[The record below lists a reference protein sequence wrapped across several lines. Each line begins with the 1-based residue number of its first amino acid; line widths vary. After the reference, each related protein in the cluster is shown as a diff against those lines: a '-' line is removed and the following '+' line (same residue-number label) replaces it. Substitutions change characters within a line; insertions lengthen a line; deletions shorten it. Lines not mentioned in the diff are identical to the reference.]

1 MKCRG
6 RCGSCYQRWRYNTNP
21 QWRLTVNQRGKRW
34 RHAHKAQVSRADH
47 KYYLA
52 HKEELA
58 KYERAWH
65 LNKAY
70 GISLQQY
77 QELYDKQN
85 GRCAICRQSFPKLWV
100 DHDHTSKIIRGLLC
114 RDCNL
119 FTGYLE
125 NHKSRLAIAQR
136 YLKWK

>member
-1 MKCRG
+1 MTDLDEIVEAFEPICQDCKVKPMKCRG

-77 QELYDKQN
+77 QMPGSLVF
-85 GRCAICRQSFPKLWV
+85 R
-100 DHDHTSKIIRGLLC
+100 
-114 RDCNL
+114 
-119 FTGYLE
+119 
-125 NHKSRLAIAQR
+125 
-136 YLKWK
+136 